1 MKLIQQLLLPRA
13 FDTIQCDCGNYD
25 MKTDSRMGF
34 AHVVPFNRGMSLSE
48 AITIYYSEE
57 NWETFRGF
65 CDSCNGGEDSC
76 EKELQKN
83 PGILWANGQNL
94 ILIKP
99 VLNLSAEAKDTEL
112 KTVEQQASDLEK
124 DKLKCIGSNAKISGN
139 EFQCVGFIT
148 RDNEGT
154 HSVFIKR
161 LGDWYQITNDKELMI
176 QYYNE
181 PVLTDGIVYLFMRDE
196 KVPHYV

>member
-1 MKLIQQLLLPRA
+1 MKLIQQLLFPRA
-13 FDTIQCDCGNYD
+13 FDTIQCDCGNYE
-25 MKTDSRMGF
+25 MTANSRIDF

-48 AITIYYSEE
+48 AITFYYSEE

-65 CDSCNGGEDSC
+65 CDSCSNGEDSS

-83 PGILWANGQNL
+83 PGILLANGQNL

-99 VLNLSAEAKDTEL
+99 VLNLGAEAKDTEL
-112 KTVEQQASDLEK
+112 KTVEKQASEPEK
-124 DKLKCIGSNAKISGN
+124 DKLKSIGSNATINGN

-161 LGDWYQITNDKELMI
+161 LGDWYQITNHTEILPRDYAESI
-176 QYYNE
+176 
-181 PVLTDGIVYLFMRDE
+181 LTDGIVYLYMRVE